1 MTPAIF
7 VFRVIT
13 QQAATQTENRAMGTD
28 IFCKAWESLLNV
40 GLRSKILRVVHPWFG
55 ENPKSISMA
64 ASPVRQSYWGFIS
77 VVRPWFGENQKSILS
92 MAARYVR

>member
-28 IFCKAWESLLNV
+28 IFCKA
-40 GLRSKILRVVHPWFG
+40 
-55 ENPKSISMA
+55 
-64 ASPVRQSYWGFIS
+64 
-77 VVRPWFGENQKSILS
+77 
-92 MAARYVR
+92 